1 MGLLPKAG
9 ADVFA
14 EWLSSCNKADED
26 ADEDAEDDEI
36 IDNSFTDKSILR
48 SGAPRSS
55 TRCVQ
60 MQRSFFYYYRHCSS
74 DT

>member
-14 EWLSSCNKADED
+14 EWLNSCNKSDEE
-26 ADEDAEDDEI
+26 AHEDTEDDEGV
-36 IDNSFTDKSILR
+36 DNNFTDKSILR

-60 MQRSFFYYYRHCSS
+60 MQHIYFIAAAKQLLE
-74 DT
+74 